1 MGKEGGL
8 SASVLHTACV
18 PALVTGWGALGALA
32 SSEGKGGG
40 RPFLVRGAGLS
51 SLAVHRLGVIAASVP
66 GEAPVWSAGRWP
78 GLGRTAARGFS
89 IWTHVTKHR
98 TKTRVTAVTSV

>member
-8 SASVLHTACV
+8 SASAPHTACV

-51 SLAVHRLGVIAASVP
+51 GLAVHRSGVIAASAP
-66 GEAPVWSAGRWP
+66 GESPVWSAGCWP
-78 GLGRTAARGFS
+78 GLSRTAAKGFS

-98 TKTRVTAVTSV
+98 TKTGVTAVTSV